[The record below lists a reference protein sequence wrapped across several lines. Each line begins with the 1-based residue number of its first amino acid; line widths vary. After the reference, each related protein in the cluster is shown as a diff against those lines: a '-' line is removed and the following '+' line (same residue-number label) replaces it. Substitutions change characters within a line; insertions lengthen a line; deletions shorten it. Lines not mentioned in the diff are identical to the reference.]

1 MEVTVLEGKVILE
14 LPIWGLKTEE
24 QRKLMTDRLYAYFCG
39 EHTEILDDISD
50 MSIDVI
56 QKS

>member
-1 MEVTVLEGKVILE
+1 MEVTVMESKVILE

-24 QRKLMTDRLYAYFCG
+24 QRKHMEDRLYAYFCG
-39 EHTEILDDISD
+39 EHSEILDDISD